1 MIAALRAQGEEQFIA
16 LGLLNAVHAPALQH
30 AVQLAREGA
39 ERQSVHGHEN
49 INLRPVQCR
58 KSRAAK
64 DPAFPSIPQFY
75 AAQKQKKRTSPVSS
89 SIGCG
94 RLGLNLVD
102 VLGVHVSVGAIL
114 ESDLRPVAV
123 KLDNLHNIAAMDD
136 VDGSSLVEAVAR
148 TFRARQMTT

>member
-1 MIAALRAQGEEQFIA
+1 MGMKTSTSVLS
-16 LGLLNAVHAPALQH
+16 NAKKP
-30 AVQLAREGA
+30 G
-39 ERQSVHGHEN
+39 
-49 INLRPVQCR
+49 R
-58 KSRAAK
+58 KG
-64 DPAFPSIPQFY
+64 PAFPSIPQFY
-75 AAQKQKKRTSPVSS
+75 SAQKQKKRTSPVGS

-136 VDGSSLVEAVAR
+136 VDGIQLGGSGGANVQSAADDDVVGGLL
-148 TFRARQMTT
+148 FRGDVLDILGDNPR